1 LELGSVRHLSFTSLA
16 CKAQMT
22 KWESR
27 KMTSPSGICAQ
38 D

>member
-1 LELGSVRHLSFTSLA
+1 LGSVRHLSFTSLA

-22 KWESR
+22 KWKRR
-27 KMTSPSGICAQ
+27 KMTSPFGICGR